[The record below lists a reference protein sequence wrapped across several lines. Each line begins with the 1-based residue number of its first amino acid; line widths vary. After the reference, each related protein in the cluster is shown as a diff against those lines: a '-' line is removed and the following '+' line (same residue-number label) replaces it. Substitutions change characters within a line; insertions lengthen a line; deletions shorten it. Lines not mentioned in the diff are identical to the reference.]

1 MSQFDSKC
9 TQSLRE
15 PIKVTMQKDIE
26 LAIAQYEEEKRQE
39 ALIDVSIKALETE
52 LEKIRNRKLDEEKV
66 DLIAKLGNL
75 KKKIEVTQ
83 TQYNMTQNENLL
95 LRGKIDHM
103 RIVTAS
109 TKTKVTSLEND
120 IEKHKFMLKFRT
132 DMQIKEQNQEKEKTS
147 EIRLAMSKSSN
158 DKIRFN
164 QKLETISGI
173 IKQEK
178 YNNTQTLKKQN
189 ENLDSILNKQLTVL
203 DNTKV
208 LQKLLGKL
216 DSEVKSLNLKVGKK
230 KQQNSKL
237 AEMMRYIKSN
247 SETSDEKDFVQS
259 FLNYYENTAKM
270 SKYLLEILAEID
282 SLEYS
287 NKKFEAGLEDSTNF
301 LQSSRSKA
309 GQIHKDLSQNMK
321 KTYGMI
327 HNTIKHQGIIKDQ
340 LDKTRI
346 LMLKSQKLKKVLG
359 KDQTSSVPDESLNIE
374 EQLADVEEFIHNIRI
389 YKLITQQEE
398 FLIRKITKTPS
409 TLRRL
414 TPEIYMNEFMNCK
427 DLVEEYNT
435 DEEKV
440 PTPLEVMRER
450 ARVLTDIQMTD
461 RTKTP
466 TPRIVGN
473 D

>member
-39 ALIDVSIKALETE
+39 TLLDIGIKALETD
-52 LEKIRNRKLDEEKV
+52 LEKIRNRKPDEEKA
-66 DLIAKLGNL
+66 DLKSKLENL

-120 IEKHKFMLKFRT
+120 IEKHNFMSKLRT
-132 DMQIKEQNQEKEKTS
+132 SMQIKERNQEKEKAS
-147 EIRLAMSKSSN
+147 EIRLVMSKSSN
-158 DKIRFN
+158 DKIRFTK
-164 QKLETISGI
+164 KLETISEI

-189 ENLDSILNKQLTVL
+189 DNLDIILNKQLTVL

-216 DSEVKSLNLKVGKK
+216 DFDVKSLNLKVSKK

-237 AEMMRYIKSN
+237 AEMMHYIKSN
-247 SETSDEKDFVQS
+247 SEASDEEDFVEN

-270 SKYLLEILAEID
+270 SKYLLEVLAEID

-301 LQSSRSKA
+301 LLSSRSKA
-309 GQIHKDLSQNMK
+309 AKIHSELNQNMK
-321 KTYGMI
+321 KTYEMI
-327 HNTIKHQGIIKDQ
+327 NNAIKHQAIIKDQ
-340 LDKTRI
+340 LDKTRV
-346 LMLKSQKLKKVLG
+346 LMIESQKLKKVLG
-359 KDQTSSVPDESLNIE
+359 KDQTSSVSDENLNIE
-374 EQLADVEEFIHNIRI
+374 EQLANVEEFIHNLRI

-398 FLIRKITKTPS
+398 FSIRKITKTPS
-409 TLRRL
+409 VLRRL
-414 TPEIYMNEFMNCK
+414 TPEIYMNEFMSCK
-427 DLVEEYNT
+427 DLVEEFNQ
-435 DEEKV
+435 DEEKI
-440 PTPLEVMRER
+440 PTPIEIMRER
-450 ARVLTDIQMTD
+450 ARVLIDMPMTD

-473 D
+473 V

>member
-1 MSQFDSKC
+1 M
-9 TQSLRE
+9 
-15 PIKVTMQKDIE
+15 
-26 LAIAQYEEEKRQE
+26 
-39 ALIDVSIKALETE
+39 
-52 LEKIRNRKLDEEKV
+52 
-66 DLIAKLGNL
+66 
-75 KKKIEVTQ
+75 
-83 TQYNMTQNENLL
+83 
-95 LRGKIDHM
+95 
-103 RIVTAS
+103 
-109 TKTKVTSLEND
+109 
-120 IEKHKFMLKFRT
+120 
-132 DMQIKEQNQEKEKTS
+132 
-147 EIRLAMSKSSN
+147 
-158 DKIRFN
+158 
-164 QKLETISGI
+164 

-189 ENLDSILNKQLTVL
+189 DNLDSILNKQLTVL

-208 LQKLLGKL
+208 LQRLLGKL
-216 DSEVKSLNLKVGKK
+216 DSEVKGLNLKVGKK

-247 SETSDEKDFVQS
+247 SEASDEEDFVQS

-270 SKYLLEILAEID
+270 SKYLLETLAEID

-287 NKKFEAGLEDSTNF
+287 NKKFEAGLEDSTVF
-301 LQSSRSKA
+301 LLSSRNKA
-309 GQIHKDLSQNMK
+309 GLIHKDLSQNMK

-346 LMLKSQKLKKVLG
+346 LMLKTQKLKEVLG
-359 KDQTSSVPDESLNIE
+359 KDQTSSVPDESLNIK
-374 EQLADVEEFIHNIRI
+374 EQLADVEEFIYNIRI

-409 TLRRL
+409 TFRRL
-414 TPEIYMNEFMNCK
+414 TPEIYMNEFMNNK
-427 DLVEEYNT
+427 DLVEDYNA

-440 PTPLEVMRER
+440 PTPIEIMRER
-450 ARVLTDIQMTD
+450 ARVLTDIHMTD

-473 D
+473 V